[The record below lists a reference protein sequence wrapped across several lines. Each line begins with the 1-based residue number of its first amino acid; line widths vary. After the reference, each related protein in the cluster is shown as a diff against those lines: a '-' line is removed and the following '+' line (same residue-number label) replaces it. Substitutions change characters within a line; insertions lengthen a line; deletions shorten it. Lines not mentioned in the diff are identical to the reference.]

1 MRHCFFLILPH
12 LICALHTFMSDRV
25 DKYVANALVA
35 SNDSTLKQFLS
46 CTVEERADAADDA
59 GDEPGN
65 KQTIK

>member
-1 MRHCFFLILPH
+1 
-12 LICALHTFMSDRV
+12 MSDRV
-25 DKYVANALVA
+25 TARWRRNALVA